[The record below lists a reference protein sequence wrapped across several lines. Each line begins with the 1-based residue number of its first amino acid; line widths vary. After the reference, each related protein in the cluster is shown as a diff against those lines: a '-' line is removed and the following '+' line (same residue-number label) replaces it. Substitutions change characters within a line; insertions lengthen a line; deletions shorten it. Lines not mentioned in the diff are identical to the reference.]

1 MIKIFKYG
9 FYRYVK
15 VILALLMLKG
25 AFFFA
30 YTNEMLNFE
39 TIGLFILVAV
49 FFLILI
55 WWQLSSQIVV
65 NEGIITIKCF
75 GMNVKE
81 IKINDTIFK
90 LNGCEN
96 PNGYHS
102 LTSKSE
108 PYYCISTTDKESKE
122 HYEIKIYD
130 KKDYLTFSR
139 VLQKIV
145 KFT

>member
-15 VILALLMLKG
+15 AILVLLMLIG

-30 YTNEMLNFE
+30 YSNEMLNFE
-39 TIGLFILVAV
+39 TIGLFILVSV

-55 WWQLSSQIVV
+55 WWQLSSQIILKV
-65 NEGIITIKCF
+65 GIITVKCF
-75 GMNVKE
+75 GMNIKE
-81 IKINDTIFK
+81 IKINSTIFK
-90 LNGCEN
+90 LNGYED
-96 PNGYHS
+96 PNSYHS

-108 PYYCISTTDKESKE
+108 PYYCISTTDKKSKD

-130 KKDYLTFSR
+130 KEDYLTFSS